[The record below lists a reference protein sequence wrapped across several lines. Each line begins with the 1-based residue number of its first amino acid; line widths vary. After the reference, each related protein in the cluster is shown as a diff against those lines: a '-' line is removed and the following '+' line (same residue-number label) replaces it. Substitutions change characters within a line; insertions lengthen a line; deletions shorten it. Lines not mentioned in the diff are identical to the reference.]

1 MSERRR
7 RPVDEK
13 CPARENRGAFKKASQ
28 GVGVMNVTRRTIALG
43 GLAAAAGATV
53 PLRAGRT
60 QTAPTLKIGCL
71 TDMSGPYKDLAG
83 PGAVAAAHQ
92 ALEEFGV
99 AGKGFTA
106 EVLVADHLNKPD
118 VGTTVAREWFDRDG
132 VDVIVEVA
140 NSGVALAVANV
151 ARDKNKVYLNS
162 GAATSDLTGSACN
175 ANTIHWVYDTYM
187 LARSTG
193 GAMVKAGG
201 DSWFFVTADYAF
213 GKALQRD
220 TTAFVTSAG
229 GKVVGSVAYAFPGTA
244 DFSSYLIQAQ
254 SSGAKVLGIANAGA
268 DTINTI
274 KQAKEFGIK
283 MRLAGL
289 LMFITD
295 VHSLGL
301 DTAQGIVLT
310 DSFYWDMNDRA
321 RAFSDRFTARVKGI
335 RPTMVQA
342 GVYSSIL
349 HYLKAATAMG
359 IAQAK
364 LDGAATVAQLKAMP
378 TDDDCFGKGSIR
390 VDGRCI
396 HPSYLWE
403 VKTPA
408 ESKGPWD
415 YCKPVASTPA
425 EEAFRPLD
433 KGGCSLVRA

>member
-1 MSERRR
+1 MNLSRR
-7 RPVDEK
+7 DI
-13 CPARENRGAFKKASQ
+13 
-28 GVGVMNVTRRTIALG
+28 TLG
-43 GLAAAAGATV
+43 GLALAATA
-53 PLRAGRT
+53 PLRAGRA
-60 QTAPTLKIGCL
+60 QGAPTLKIGCL

-83 PGAVAAAHQ
+83 PGAVAAVHQ

-99 AGKGFTA
+99 SGKGFTV

-118 VGTTVAREWFDRDG
+118 VGTTIARQWFDRDG
-132 VDVIVEVA
+132 VDLIVEVA

-151 ARDKNKVYLNS
+151 AKEKNKVYLNS
-162 GAATSDLTGSACN
+162 GAATSDLTAAGCN

-187 LARSTG
+187 LAQSTG
-193 GAMVKAGG
+193 AAMVKSGG
-201 DSWFFVTADYAF
+201 DSWFFITADYAF
-213 GKALQRD
+213 GKALTRD
-220 TTAFVTSAG
+220 TTDFVTSAG
-229 GKVVGSVAYAFPGTA
+229 GKVVGGVAYAFPGTT

-254 SSGAKVLGIANAGA
+254 SSGAKVLGLANAGT

-283 MRLAGL
+283 MQLAGL
-289 LMFITD
+289 LLFLTD

-301 DTAQGIVLT
+301 EVAQGIALT

-321 RAFSDRFTARVKGI
+321 RAFSDRFTAKFKGA

-342 GVYSSIL
+342 GVYSSTL

-364 LDGAATVAQLKAMP
+364 LDGVATVAKLKAIP
-378 TDDDCFGKGSIR
+378 TDDDCFGAGSIR
-390 VDGRCI
+390 VDGRKI

-403 VKTPA
+403 VKKPS

-415 YCKPVASTPA
+415 YYKPVASTPA
-425 EEAFRPLD
+425 DKAFRPLD
-433 KGGCSLVRA
+433 KGGCSLVKA